1 MAYRLNGLLLEHA
14 RVKYRIVNLFS
25 FNFNKNLDLIV
36 YDEKGKQVKWNYWIK
51 KDGYLDSGVN
61 GVYRNKKQKIIQRLL
76 T

>member
-1 MAYRLNGLLLEHA
+1 M
-14 RVKYRIVNLFS
+14 
-25 FNFNKNLDLIV
+25 